1 MNYQEKV
8 KNFCNDF
15 NLDSGVE
22 FKVLDLISEVGEFS
36 KEVLKATDYGKEKV
50 DSNDELKM
58 EIGDIFYSLI
68 TIANSLDLNLD
79 EALDEVLEHNKKRL
93 QKLTE

>member
-8 KNFCNDF
+8 KNFCKDF

-68 TIANSLDLNLD
+68 TIANSLDINLD
-79 EALDEVLEHNKKRL
+79 EALDKVLELNKKRL
-93 QKLTE
+93 EKLTK